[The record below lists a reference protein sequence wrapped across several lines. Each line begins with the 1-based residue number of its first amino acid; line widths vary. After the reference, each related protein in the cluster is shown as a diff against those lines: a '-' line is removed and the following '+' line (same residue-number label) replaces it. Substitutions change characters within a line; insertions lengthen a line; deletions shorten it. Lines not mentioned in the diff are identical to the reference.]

1 MRYAR
6 QPNALTP
13 ADRLPAE
20 LQDGIGFRFL
30 SQLPSGPMR
39 DSVEGYL
46 AMPQDKRGA
55 GTLAYK
61 IVVAS
66 VRAEQERQ
74 KASRGT
80 LGRFIDLARR
90 NGDDET
96 PPVLASP
103 LDSIPPSTVNEPD
116 GRVRFEFDDEPRGGP
131 LSERSDVRLP
141 PENGERPDA
150 DPQPVT
156 WRQPRIEPDDEPS
169 DPPPIAAASPNGGSE
184 PHVEAPVDHGP
195 RVYRSADARR
205 SLAGQPD
212 GWSTGFAELD
222 AWGLRWVPGRLYLV
236 HGPPGGGRT
245 AFLLQ
250 LLRRYADGQGGAVYV
265 SGRERRSDLYVRL
278 MEQEIARTHATSS
291 PDALPSNVTIRAW
304 LREPTSVP
312 HQLADVMANAA
323 QRLDDLATHGGMELR
338 EGPVDG
344 TSFGAWASALA
355 HRTSNQGPS
364 LVILDDAAA
373 PEIGRGAADGDQAH
387 LARIVRRLER
397 IARGGGPDLRVPV
410 VFSLPFP
417 PAGPALGR
425 LAGVLRVD
433 AVTGQRR
440 PQVAVERNVL
450 GPRGGSFE
458 LEGSGPSG
466 AG

>member
-1 MRYAR
+1 MRYAHR
-6 QPNALTP
+6 PNALSP
-13 ADRLPAE
+13 ADRLPVE

-46 AMPQDKRGA
+46 AMPPGKRGT

-74 KASRGT
+74 RASRGT
-80 LGRFIDLARR
+80 LGRFIDLAKQNVDEAQQNSDVAR
-90 NGDDET
+90 NGDADE

-103 LDSIPPSTVNEPD
+103 LDAIPPSTVNEPD
-116 GRVRFEFDDEPRGGP
+116 GRVRFEFDDETRGGP
-131 LSERSDVRLP
+131 PPDRSEVRVP
-141 PENGERPDA
+141 SGSGERPDA

-156 WRQPRIEPDDEPS
+156 WRRPRVEPDGGPG
-169 DPPPIAAASPNGGSE
+169 DPPPIAAESPHGGAE
-184 PHVEAPVDHGP
+184 PRIELADDPV
-195 RVYRSADARR
+195 
-205 SLAGQPD
+205 

-222 AWGLRWVPGRLYLV
+222 AWGLRWVPGNLYLV

-245 AFLLQ
+245 AFLLE
-250 LLRRYADGQGGAVYV
+250 LLRRYAEGQGGAVYV

-278 MEQEIARTHATSS
+278 MEREIARNHGTSS
-291 PDALPSNVTIRAW
+291 PDALPLNVTVRAW
-304 LREPTSVP
+304 LRDPTSVP
-312 HQLADVMANAA
+312 HHLADIMAGAA

-338 EGPVDG
+338 EGPSDG
-344 TSFGAWASALA
+344 ASFGAWASALA
-355 HRTSNQGPS
+355 HRTSSQGPS

-373 PEIGRGAADGDQAH
+373 PEIVRSSADGDQAH

-417 PAGPALGR
+417 PAGPALAR
-425 LAGVLRVD
+425 LGGVLRVD
-433 AVTGQRR
+433 AVTGQGG
-440 PQVAVERNVL
+440 PQVVVERNVL
-450 GPRGGSFE
+450 GPRGGTFE
-458 LEGSGPSG
+458 LETSGRSD
-466 AG
+466 AS